1 MGCWPVE
8 QISER
13 LSDSLKL
20 LTGGGR
26 TVTSRQQTLR
36 GSLDWGH
43 ELLSEPERHLF
54 RRLSVFGGGWTL
66 EAAEAVCSG
75 NGIAPDEVLDLLS
88 GLVDKSLVVGV
99 GTGGVARY
107 RMLEPIRQYALE
119 KLAEGGEAGEVR
131 GRHAA
136 FFLDLAEEAEPEL
149 SGPEQSSWVEGL
161 EADHD
166 NLRDTLAWLLER
178 GEPGTGLRFGGALW
192 RFWYARGYLSEGI
205 RWLEEALAGG
215 DLAAAPARVK
225 ALEGMGWLLQQQGDP
240 ERAKVSYEEMLKLSR
255 VLGDKGNVATALNSL
270 GTLAAYHG
278 DHERAR
284 VLLEENLT
292 VLRELGDER
301 NTVTMLKRF
310 HVLGLL
316 GILAL
321 NEERDLARATALWEE
336 GLALV
341 REAGDAYLIG
351 TMLSN
356 LAYAALLRYDLERA
370 TALPRSP

>member
-1 MGCWPVE
+1 LGCWPVE

-54 RRLSVFGGGWTL
+54 RRLSVFAGGWTL